1 PVPLTSGTSTSSA
14 APSPT
19 PRPDDTRAELA
30 AAVQAPRL
38 DGRGRPGGAVALAPP
53 GRLGSHSANQPEP
66 VGAPPPRRGPGPPRF
81 DQRRPPPRRGRPPPP
96 PPPARRPGADGP
108 TPHNSPELAPAR

>member
-53 GRLGSHSANQPEP
+53 RRVGSHCANQPEP
-66 VGAPPPRRGPGPPRF
+66 VVAPPLRRGLGPAPYG
-81 DQRRPPPRRGRPPPP
+81 QRRAPRTAGPPPP
-96 PPPARRPGADGP
+96 PGTPPHTRGP
-108 TPHNSPELAPAR
+108 APPP

>member
-38 DGRGRPGGAVALAPP
+38 DGRGRPGGAVARAPP
-53 GRLGSHSANQPEP
+53 RRVGSHCANQPGP
-66 VGAPPPRRGPGPPRF
+66 VVAPPLRRGPGRARYDPR
-81 DQRRPPPRRGRPPPP
+81 PTPRSGRPPPP
-96 PPPARRPGADGP
+96 PR
-108 TPHNSPELAPAR
+108 APA